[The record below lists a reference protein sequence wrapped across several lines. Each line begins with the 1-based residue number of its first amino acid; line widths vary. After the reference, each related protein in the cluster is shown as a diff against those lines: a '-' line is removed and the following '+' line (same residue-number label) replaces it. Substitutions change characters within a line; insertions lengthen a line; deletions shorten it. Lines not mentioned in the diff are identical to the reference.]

1 MGLNRP
7 FKTQIMKQESTRLSK
22 AQSKNFADQIA
33 DVLLLNLECNTDDKS
48 ISYQMA
54 LKVDQGSISLKE
66 LREILILAGIREI
79 TIENATINIEA
90 MELQIKK
97 EYYLF
102 SLLEGWLKMEVNFP
116 NSSQEYLPTK
126 RRKYYDNLES
136 IDEMT
141 FDAKIS
147 YEEFENNVQM
157 LLS

>member
-1 MGLNRP
+1 
-7 FKTQIMKQESTRLSK
+7 
-22 AQSKNFADQIA
+22 
-33 DVLLLNLECNTDDKS
+33 
-48 ISYQMA
+48 
-54 LKVDQGSISLKE
+54 
-66 LREILILAGIREI
+66 
-79 TIENATINIEA
+79 

-126 RRKYYDNLES
+126 KRKYCESSES

-147 YEEFENNVQM
+147 YEEFKTNVQM

>member
-1 MGLNRP
+1 
-7 FKTQIMKQESTRLSK
+7 
-22 AQSKNFADQIA
+22 
-33 DVLLLNLECNTDDKS
+33 
-48 ISYQMA
+48 
-54 LKVDQGSISLKE
+54 
-66 LREILILAGIREI
+66 
-79 TIENATINIEA
+79 
-90 MELQIKK
+90 MELIQQKH
-97 EYYLF
+97 YYLF
-102 SLLEGWLKMEVNFP
+102 CLLKSWLKMEVNFP

>member
-1 MGLNRP
+1 
-7 FKTQIMKQESTRLSK
+7 MKQESTRLSK
-22 AQSKNFADQIA
+22 AQSKDFADQIA

-48 ISYQMA
+48 MSYQMA

-66 LREILILAGIREI
+66 LREILVLAGIREI

-102 SLLEGWLKMEVNFP
+102 SLLEGWLKMEVNFT

-126 RRKYYDNLES
+126 KRKYCENSEP

-147 YEEFENNVQM
+147 YEEFKTNVQM

>member
-1 MGLNRP
+1 
-7 FKTQIMKQESTRLSK
+7 
-22 AQSKNFADQIA
+22 
-33 DVLLLNLECNTDDKS
+33 
-48 ISYQMA
+48 
-54 LKVDQGSISLKE
+54 
-66 LREILILAGIREI
+66 
-79 TIENATINIEA
+79 

-102 SLLEGWLKMEVNFP
+102 SLLESWLKMEVNFP

-126 RRKYYDNLES
+126 KRKYFENSEP

-147 YEEFENNVQM
+147 YEEFKTNVQI